1 MAPKK
6 PRRNGEVLAAGWLA
20 HIGFL
25 LSPVTVAA
33 IAVLIWWYVPR
44 HLGIM
49 VAKRDED
56 VITNYHLPGLI
67 VFHAII
73 AGFLLAKVLV
83 GYSRMWISIRR
94 DDEFAFREALEE
106 RIPKVAHLLLATL
119 SVMVRYYI
127 LIAFRHHDSEV
138 AGDVPPDENCDCC
151 DRDGRQEEADM
162 GQPSRRE
169 HFSVATG
176 FLGRHGHLL
185 FYPLNYVLFSK
196 SQVRGVLRQKYKRNP
211 RRPDDAWAAGLA
223 SATTDGP
230 H

>member
-119 SVMVRYYI
+119 SVMVLENTMIIGYEATWVGVKTVGEMAYV
-127 LIAFRHHDSEV
+127 LALYWQV
-138 AGDVPPDENCDCC
+138 ATVLDDPTRAPGLSKKIPPDWLARIKRGLRPGEHLWH
-151 DRDGRQEEADM
+151 Q
-162 GQPSRRE
+162 QPRE
-169 HFSVATG
+169 
-176 FLGRHGHLL
+176 
-185 FYPLNYVLFSK
+185 
-196 SQVRGVLRQKYKRNP
+196 
-211 RRPDDAWAAGLA
+211 PDPFTLAGWPPA
-223 SATTDGP
+223 SCQQDLSS
-230 H
+230 